1 MKRHVFMLATVLLL
15 GEPGCDQNDDDYV
28 KTFKGDVIHRED
40 ALDSRASDEPAVD
53 AAGSNEEETPGEDG
67 D

>member
-1 MKRHVFMLATVLLL
+1 MKRHVFLLTTVLLS
-15 GEPGCDQNDDDYV
+15 GGPGCDQNDDDYV

-40 ALDSRASDEPAVD
+40 AQDSRANGEPAAD
-53 AAGSNEEETPGEDG
+53 AAESDEEETPGEDG